1 MKKILKFTIGTIC
14 FVAVLLLAVYIV
26 DATLQFKYEDGVLT
40 MEDFYQYPENSIDVL
55 LLGSSHVGSN
65 IDPTQ
70 LYEKQGIA
78 SYVLWGSAQPTWN
91 TYYFL
96 KEALKTQKPKVVVLE
111 TYVVAQ
117 DNESTGYGTLVKSI
131 TGMKTSEDKY
141 NDIEVSGSD
150 SSVIDL
156 MMGLPTYHTRY
167 TELNK
172 MDFSRY
178 FWNFEIADKS
188 ASSWSFVACEP
199 NDISHVMDTE
209 PLVEKHE
216 IYLKK
221 IIDLC
226 QAEGIELYL
235 YTSPYIVSEKEQ
247 MRFNTIANIAKEYG
261 IEYENYNLIYDQF
274 GLDYSTDYADALGH
288 MNDAGI
294 EKTTKYLGERLR
306 ALYDLPETYDNAWF
320 QKVDDKSQVYV
331 LPKAFVGNAESTSY
345 IDTGIKLY
353 ENPYDSWTL
362 LADIDIS
369 REDLDDSGI
378 YFACFNENET
388 NYGGLLVRRVED
400 HLNIVVGSNYST
412 EIEIPLGDSILLA
425 ITKSRDSYT
434 ITVNGEIAKGN
445 WEAPY
450 EEYNGNLVIGCE
462 LDKDGQVIRNSAVT
476 VNSMEVYNEVWSNT
490 RVRSWTALQERKKA
504 AEREQKLENT
514 NIEGLSYQLPGRFSG
529 NGKTTYVDT
538 GLQLYKDASDSWT
551 FLMDFNTECDSDNK
565 VYVSCFDESGTNYR
579 GLLIRRDEDVINVIF
594 GNATYYGIPFYEDH
608 YARLAIVKDKDEYSI
623 YANGT
628 LLASGMKSSC
638 DDYIGTLLLGAQ
650 ESNGTKFRMSEVTIN
665 RLEVYDRVLD
675 TTEIVNW

>member
-1 MKKILKFTIGTIC
+1 MKKILKFAIGTIC
-14 FVAVLLLAVYIV
+14 FLAVLLLAIYIV

-40 MEDFYQYPENSIDVL
+40 MEDFYQYPENSIDVV

-96 KEALKTQKPKVVVLE
+96 KEALKTQNPKVVALE

-117 DNESTGYGTLVKSI
+117 DNESTGYGTLVKSV

-141 NDIEVSGSD
+141 NDIEVSDSD
-150 SSVIDL
+150 SSVVDL

-167 TELNK
+167 TELNEQ
-172 MDFSRY
+172 DFSRY
-178 FWNFEIADKS
+178 FWNFKIADKS

-199 NDISHVMDTE
+199 NDISAIIDTE

-221 IIDLC
+221 IIELC
-226 QAEGIELYL
+226 QDEGIELYL
-235 YTSPYIVSEKEQ
+235 FTSPYIVSDKEQ

-261 IEYENYNLIYDQF
+261 VEYENYNLVYEEF
-274 GLDYSTDYADALGH
+274 GLDYATDYADALGH

-294 EKTTKYLGERLR
+294 EKTTEYLGKRLR
-306 ALYDLPETYDNAWF
+306 ALYDLPESYDNVWF
-320 QKVDDKSQVYV
+320 QKVEDENKVYV
-331 LPKAFVGNAESTSY
+331 MPQSFVGDGESAY
-345 IDTGIKLY
+345 IDTGVKLFA
-353 ENPYDSWTL
+353 NPYDSWTL
-362 LADIDIS
+362 LADIDIA
-369 REDLDDSGI
+369 RDDVEDGGV
-378 YFACFNENET
+378 YFACFNEDEA

-400 HLNIVVGSNYST
+400 KLNIVVGSNYST
-412 EIEIPLGDSILLA
+412 EVEIPLGDSLLLA
-425 ITKSRDSYT
+425 LTKSRDTYT
-434 ITVNGEIAKGN
+434 IHVNGEMVKGN
-445 WEAPY
+445 WEASY
-450 EEYNGNLVIGCE
+450 GKYDGNLMIGCE
-462 LDKDGQVIRNSAVT
+462 LDKDGQTIRNSAVT
-476 VNSMEVYNEVWSNT
+476 VNAMEVYREVWSNT

-504 AEREQKLENT
+504 AERITALENT
-514 NIEGLSYQLPGRFSG
+514 NVESLSYQLPGRFAG
-529 NGKTTYVDT
+529 NGTTTYVDT

-579 GLLIRRDEDVINVIF
+579 GLLVRRDEDVINVIF
-594 GNATYYGIPFYEDH
+594 GNASYYGIPFYEDH
-608 YARLAIVKDKDEYSI
+608 YARLAIVKDGDTYSI

-628 LLASGMKSSC
+628 LLASGMEAPC

-650 ESNGTKFRMSEVTIN
+650 ESNGTKFRISEVTIN
-665 RLEVYDRVLD
+665 RLEVYDKVLD
-675 TTEIVNW
+675 ATEIANW